1 MTLAIRQHTT
11 VDEHH
16 RVFAQVDE
24 LEPGQA
30 VEIIVLADLS
40 IPEPIAQSFWSAVR
54 AIRVDDLPEDYS
66 TRFEETFY
74 GPQLPE

>member
-1 MTLAIRQHTT
+1 MTLAIRQSTT

-24 LEPGQA
+24 LEPGQT
-30 VEIIVLADLS
+30 VEIIVLADS
-40 IPEPIAQSFWSAVR
+40 AIPEPSAQSFWSAVR

-66 TRFEETFY
+66 TTFAENLY
-74 GPQLPE
+74 NPQSPE